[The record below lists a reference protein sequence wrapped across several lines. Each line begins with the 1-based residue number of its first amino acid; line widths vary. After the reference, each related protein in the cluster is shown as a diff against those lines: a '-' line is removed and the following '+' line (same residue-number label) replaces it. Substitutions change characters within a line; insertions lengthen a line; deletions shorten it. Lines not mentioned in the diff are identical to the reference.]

1 MKLVDMEREPIQM
14 EAAPIAAEPF
24 YPCSLS
30 LMLDMEALEALG
42 IDDMPNAGTEFHL
55 EAMGV
60 ITHSSTS
67 DPDADGDV
75 DSCCLS
81 LQVTHLGLE
90 HEKEPPL
97 RDTDKDRAARM
108 YGPREG

>member
-1 MKLVDMEREPIQM
+1 MNLVDMERAPVQM
-14 EAAPIAAEPF
+14 EAAPIAAAPF
-24 YPCSLS
+24 YPCCLS
-30 LMLDMEALEALG
+30 LMLDSEALAQLG
-42 IDDMPNAGTEFHL
+42 IDDLPNAGTEFHL

-60 ITHSSTS
+60 ITRSSTS

-81 LQVTHLGLE
+81 LQVTHLGFE
-90 HEKEPPL
+90 HDEEPPL

-108 YGPREG
+108 YGPKEG